1 MKKTVWLA
9 SWFPNENDPLVG
21 DFIKRHAE
29 AVSLLRPIHVIH
41 VEKRKGIS
49 KIIETNDPIFTN
61 LTCVIKY
68 YSVLYL
74 AGLERIFSYLCS
86 LWLYHLLIKDFI
98 KKNGKPGFLHIH
110 VSLRC
115 GWVALYYKLV
125 HKIPYIITEH
135 NAGFMPAAKQ
145 YKKTAVNYFNYLPLK
160 FIFKNAFAVTT
171 VSAALANALQQTFNI
186 KKPEVIYNVVNTSIF
201 FPPNKP
207 YEHNKPV
214 FLHISTLT
222 PQKNPAQM
230 LAAFSMLRQQHKTDF
245 ILQIVGPQRPHLLKL
260 CLELNI
266 DDCVQW
272 HEETNQQNLATLMH
286 QADALV
292 LYSRFESFGCVNI
305 EAMAC
310 GLPVIVSELDVF
322 KEYLEDGVTARFAE
336 PENPADLARVMHQFI
351 NTPRLSAKLI
361 ADHANIFSYQAIGE
375 KFIQVYQRIN
385 QANDL

>member
-41 VEKRKGIS
+41 VEKRKGTPET
-49 KIIETNDPIFTN
+49 IETTDPIFTN

-68 YSVLYL
+68 YSVWYL
-74 AGLERIFSYLCS
+74 AGIERLYSYLYS
-86 LWLYHLLIKDFI
+86 LWLYHSLIKKFI
-98 KKNGKPGFLHIH
+98 KKNGKPAFLHIH

-135 NAGFMPAAKQ
+135 NAGFMPAAKL
-145 YKKTAVNYFNYLPLK
+145 YNKEVVNYFNYLPLK
-160 FIFKNAFAVTT
+160 FIFKNAFTVTT
-171 VSAALANALQQTFNI
+171 VSEALADALQQTFDL
-186 KKPEVIYNVVNTSIF
+186 KKPEVVYNVVNTSIF
-201 FPPNKP
+201 FPPIQP
-207 YEHNKPV
+207 YENRKPV

-222 PQKNPAQM
+222 PQKNPEQM
-230 LAAFSMLRQQHKTDF
+230 LAAFSILRRQYKTDF
-245 ILQIVGPQRPHLLKL
+245 VLHIVGPQKPHLLRL
-260 CLELNI
+260 CDELNI
-266 DDCVQW
+266 NDCIQW
-272 HEETNQQNLATLMH
+272 HKETNQQNLASLMH

-305 EAMAC
+305 EAMAS
-310 GLPVIVSELDVF
+310 GLHVIVSGLDVF
-322 KEYLEDGVTARFAE
+322 KEYLQDGITACFAK
-336 PENPADLARVMHQFI
+336 PENPADLARVIHLFI
-351 NTPRLSAKLI
+351 NTPRLSAKSI
-361 ADHANIFSYQAIGE
+361 ADHANTFNYKTIGE
-375 KFIQVYQRIN
+375 KFMQVYQRIN